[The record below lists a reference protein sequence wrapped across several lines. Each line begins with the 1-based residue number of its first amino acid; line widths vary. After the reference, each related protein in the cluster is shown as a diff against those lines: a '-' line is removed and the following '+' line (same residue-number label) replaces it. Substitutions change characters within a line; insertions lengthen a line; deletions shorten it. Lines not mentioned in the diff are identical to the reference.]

1 MRLSGLLASSDI
13 HLDDIEFCHCCFG
26 KHIESWDWHELAL
39 FEGESELL
47 ELAFCLKLLIIWV
60 WLTQLTFI
68 F

>member
-47 ELAFCLKLLIIWV
+47 LMAPDLELI
-60 WLTQLTFI
+60 FI
-68 F
+68 